1 MSVVIEVLG
10 FANGSPL
17 RVTTP
22 AWIQEFTKKR
32 GLTITS
38 KQDKAMRFDTAVEA
52 WDFYKQELPQ
62 GVHGDNPYGPNRPL
76 TAFTVAIY
84 DPEETHLR

>member
-1 MSVVIEVLG
+1 VSVVIEVLG

-52 WDFYKQELPQ
+52 
-62 GVHGDNPYGPNRPL
+62 
-76 TAFTVAIY
+76 
-84 DPEETHLR
+84 